1 MGLIVENTLCEVIIA
16 LISLIT
22 IGYFYVQ
29 YLFSYWSR
37 NNVKCLKPSFPFGN
51 FHKLLLGKVSMTDLM
66 KEMYAATSEDI
77 IGIYAMFKPVLLVR
91 NAEIVRNI
99 LVKDFNSFHDRG
111 VYVNEENDPL
121 SGHLFALSQ
130 DKWKQLR
137 AKMTPTFTTGKIKA
151 MFPTFIETGNSLKR
165 FLSKGADEQTEI
177 EMRDLMARYTINNI
191 ASAGFGIEVDSIV
204 DRNHEFHNFGRKS
217 VAPTLKN
224 GLKMAT
230 FMMLPRLAELIKM
243 KTMDDDY
250 EEYLFQVITQI
261 IDHREQNNIS
271 RKDFMQLMLQLRN
284 TGKVGSDED
293 FSIKSNSDGPKK
305 MTINEIAAQA
315 HVFFLAGF
323 ETTSTLMSF
332 CLYLV
337 AKNPQAQQTLQSE
350 IDQVLQKFNGQMSY
364 EATTE
369 MKYLDG
375 CLNESLRM
383 YSPFSFLNRECNRDY
398 VIPGTYTT
406 IKKGTTI
413 MIPLAGLQ
421 YDPQY
426 YKEPMSFRPERFL
439 NGEVESNSPY
449 FLPFGDGPRFCIGMR
464 MAWQQAKIGIAIILE
479 KFNID
484 LSEKLQRSGVTFAP
498 GSFIPTPKEGLY
510 LRVSHRKTKNLLIHV
525 KNHTLTDSH
534 IFKCDECCIG
544 FTSHRS
550 LKLHRRN
557 QHHEIVPGLNKC
569 EECGLDFVSYVDLIY
584 HISQKHDEINSSCF
598 FCGEFFHSKTAM
610 SEHILEHEYNEEIPA
625 Q

>member
-1 MGLIVENTLCEVIIA
+1 MGLIVENTLCEVITA

-22 IGYFYVQ
+22 IGYVYVQ

-37 NNVKCLKPSFPFGN
+37 KNVKCFKPSFPFGN
-51 FHKLLLGKVSMTDLM
+51 FRKLLLGKVSMTDLM

-91 NAEIVRNI
+91 NPEIVRDI
-99 LVKDFNSFHDRG
+99 LVKDFQSFHDRG

-151 MFPTFIETGNSLKR
+151 MFPTFIETGKSLTR
-165 FLSKGADEQTEI
+165 FLSQGADEQIEI
-177 EMRDLMARYTINNI
+177 EVKDLMARYTINNI
-191 ASAGFGIEVDSIV
+191 ASTGFGIEVDSIV

-224 GLKMAT
+224 GLRMAT

-261 IDHREQNNIS
+261 IDHREQNNVS
-271 RKDFMQLMLQLRN
+271 RKDFMQLLLQLRN
-284 TGKVGSDED
+284 TGNVGSDED
-293 FSIKSNSDGPKK
+293 FSIKSDGPKR

-332 CLYLV
+332 CLYLL
-337 AKNPQAQQTLQSE
+337 AKNPVAQQKLQSE
-350 IDQVLQKFNGQMSY
+350 IDQVLEGYNGQLSY

-383 YSPFSFLNRECNRDY
+383 YSPFSFLNRECNTDY

-406 IKKGTTI
+406 IKKGTQI
-413 MIPLAGLQ
+413 IIPLAGLH
-421 YDPQY
+421 YDRQY
-426 YKEPMSFRPERFL
+426 YRYPLCFRPERFL

-449 FLPFGDGPRFCIGMR
+449 FLPFGEGPRICIGMR
-464 MAWQQAKIGIAIILE
+464 MAWLQAKIGIAIILE
-479 KFNID
+479 KFN
-484 LSEKLQRSGVTFAP
+484 LHLNEKLDRSDVQFAP
-498 GSFIPTPKEGLY
+498 GSFVPTPKEGLH
-510 LRVSHRKTKNLLIHV
+510 LKVSHRT
-525 KNHTLTDSH
+525 T
-534 IFKCDECCIG
+534 
-544 FTSHRS
+544 
-550 LKLHRRN
+550 
-557 QHHEIVPGLNKC
+557 
-569 EECGLDFVSYVDLIY
+569 
-584 HISQKHDEINSSCF
+584 
-598 FCGEFFHSKTAM
+598 
-610 SEHILEHEYNEEIPA
+610 
-625 Q
+625 